1 MAVIN
6 VFEAGAQ
13 LGSPA
18 SRASDVRP
26 DMGGAAAVARADAQL
41 VNTAVQGGFAL
52 YDQIATADIMAA
64 NNAYNEKMAKLQTE
78 LMQNKEENARD
89 NLSKYEEGREK
100 IVGEILKNGPS
111 TLRYGR
117 NAMAFKNTIDRDW
130 IGQRTQM
137 ERYQLAEMERYQDT
151 QLNNQFRSTLKD
163 VVINY
168 NDEEALQGYMN
179 RGAFMA
185 EMRYQNYGA
194 ERIEAAQNKWNAAVV
209 GTAVTAAVNADDYDR
224 AGALLQGYGGMLTP
238 EQRLSFDKVINAR
251 RKDEQELAEFEALY
265 AEYGNDIDGALGAM
279 NATYGTADIAKGM
292 SYVKGEIGKHWGSNQ
307 CSNFTGSYIREAGG
321 DVGIISSLAD
331 GTYRNAEEKGL
342 TFTDRAQLRD
352 GDLVF
357 WSVDGSKYTASN
369 NPDDVHSDSK
379 AYKGITHVGVYDAK
393 TGKVIQSGEHGVSVM
408 DLDTAGYHIVG
419 FSHIGGRG
427 MSNVER
433 EKQRKSYLSF
443 VAGRESQKKA
453 RENFVVENV
462 ADQMLTA
469 WNNGERN
476 PEYFMDIAKKT
487 AGNDYSMYSSL
498 VNVAKVFGGSGNYKL
513 TIEEQMEIEDA
524 IENGGLSQE
533 ELVSKLKEA
542 GCSAETVMKYV
553 HKNKKAN
560 GPDNTEKFN
569 WDGIMAAAKAR
580 MGGNIPAEWMPGLK
594 LYAKRAVR
602 EYIEDPKRG
611 NGRAPTND
619 WVMDVI
625 QEGLIKGVGN
635 VSIEGE
641 HFWNDSTEYNMAQL
655 ANHNIYSI
663 QNVDD
668 NYINVYFYGSGNQPV
683 RIPRKK
689 FKEIM
694 GE

>member
-26 DMGGAAAVARADAQL
+26 DMSGAAAVARADAQL

-52 YDQIATADIMAA
+52 YDQIAAADVMAA
-64 NNAYNEKMAKLQTE
+64 NNTYNEKMAKLQTE

-89 NLSKYEEGREK
+89 NLAKYEEGRQK

-117 NAMAFKNTIDRDW
+117 NAVAFQNTIDRDW

-137 ERYQLAEMERYQDT
+137 ERYQIGEMERYQDT
-151 QLNNQFRSTLKD
+151 QLNNQFAGTLKD
-163 VVINY
+163 VVANY

-185 EMRYQNYGA
+185 EMRYRNYGA

-224 AGALLQGYGGMLTP
+224 AGALLQGYGGLLTP
-238 EQRLSFDKVINAR
+238 EQRMSFDKVINAR

-265 AEYGNDIDGALGAM
+265 AKYNNDIDGALREMDA
-279 NATYGTADIAKGM
+279 NYGTADIAKGM

-379 AYKGITHVGVYDAK
+379 AYKGITHVGVYDVK
-393 TGKVIQSGEHGVSVM
+393 TGKVIQSGEHGVSAM
-408 DLDTAGYHIVG
+408 DLDAAGYNVVG

-433 EKQRKSYLSF
+433 EKRRKEYISF
-443 VAGRESQKKA
+443 AAGRERQKKA
-453 RENFVVENV
+453 RENFIIEN
-462 ADQMLTA
+462 ASDQMLTA

-476 PEYFMDIAKKT
+476 PEYFMDMAKKT
-487 AGNDYSMYSSL
+487 AGNDYDMYSSL
-498 VNVAKVFGGSGNYKL
+498 INVAKVFGGSGDYKL
-513 TIEEQMEIEDA
+513 TVDEQIKMEELIED
-524 IENGGLSQE
+524 GKVSQSKLVE
-533 ELVSKLKEA
+533 ELKNV
-542 GCSAETVMKYV
+542 GCSPETIMKYV
-553 HKNKKAN
+553 HMNKKAN
-560 GPDNTEKFN
+560 SVNNTESFD
-569 WDGIMAAAKAR
+569 WDGVMAAAKAR
-580 MGGNIPAEWMPGLK
+580 VGGKIPPEWMPGLK
-594 LYAKRAVR
+594 KYAKRMVR
-602 EYIEDPKRG
+602 EYTNDPQRG
-611 NGRAPTND
+611 NGKAPSID

-625 QEGLIKGVGN
+625 EDGLVKGVGN
-635 VSIEGE
+635 VSIDGE
-641 HFWNDSTEYNMAQL
+641 YFWSDSIEYNMAQL
-655 ANHNIYSI
+655 ANHNIYNI
-663 QNVDD
+663 QSVD
-668 NYINVYFYGSGNQPV
+668 NNHIKVYDYGNENSPKIV
-683 RIPRKK
+683 AKEEFKK
-689 FKEIM
+689 MM

>member
-26 DMGGAAAVARADAQL
+26 DMSGAAAVARADAQL

-52 YDQIATADIMAA
+52 YDQIAAADVMAA
-64 NNAYNEKMAKLQTE
+64 NNTYNEKMAKLQTE
-78 LMQNKEENARD
+78 LMQNKEEHARD
-89 NLSKYEEGREK
+89 NLAKYEEGRQK

-117 NAMAFKNTIDRDW
+117 NAAAFQNTIDRDW

-137 ERYQLAEMERYQDT
+137 ERYQIGEMERYQDT
-151 QLNNQFRSTLKD
+151 QLNNQFASTLKD
-163 VVINY
+163 VVANY

-194 ERIEAAQNKWNAAVV
+194 ERTKAEQDKWNAAVV

-224 AGALLQGYGGMLTP
+224 AGALLQGYGGLLTS
-238 EQRLSFDKVINAR
+238 EQRMSFDKVINAR

-265 AEYGNDIDGALGAM
+265 AKYNNDIDGALREMDA
-279 NATYGTADIAKGM
+279 NYGTADIAKGM

-369 NPDDVHSDSK
+369 NPNDVHSDSK

-393 TGKVIQSGEHGVSVM
+393 TGKVIQSGEHGVSAM
-408 DLDTAGYHIVG
+408 DLDAAGYHVVG

-433 EKQRKSYLSF
+433 EKQRKGYISFAASREGQKRAASDAMYNQFLGDVMVWKQNGMSYNDALL
-443 VAGRESQKKA
+443 K
-453 RENFVVENV
+453 
-462 ADQMLTA
+462 
-469 WNNGERN
+469 
-476 PEYFMDIAKKT
+476 
-487 AGNDYSMYSSL
+487 AGNLFGDNAARYGSAMRAVKSAYYDY
-498 VNVAKVFGGSGNYKL
+498 FGDGKSGG
-513 TIEEQMEIEDA
+513 A
-524 IENGGLSQE
+524 G
-533 ELVSKLKEA
+533 VSK
-542 GCSAETVMKYV
+542 
-553 HKNKKAN
+553 
-560 GPDNTEKFN
+560 NT
-569 WDGIMAAAKAR
+569 
-580 MGGNIPAEWMPGLK
+580 
-594 LYAKRAVR
+594 
-602 EYIEDPKRG
+602 
-611 NGRAPTND
+611 
-619 WVMDVI
+619 
-625 QEGLIKGVGN
+625 
-635 VSIEGE
+635 
-641 HFWNDSTEYNMAQL
+641 
-655 ANHNIYSI
+655 IYSI
-663 QNVDD
+663 KEALGHGVFSNKEEFEEYIQSVGVSPVQYGELGKEYD
-668 NYINVYFYGSGNQPV
+668 NYINRKGSYAIDWTGIKESVVGDLKGPEKEQAWIACKESAVEWINAFEHKNGYMPGTAEIKEACRDGLIRQYYGQDSYTGEKLEFYPGTLKHAGIKDIRSVGGGIFAVDFIDPKRPTEAMSGD
-683 RIPRKK
+683 RI
-689 FKEIM
+689 KELL
-694 GE
+694 GR

>member
-26 DMGGAAAVARADAQL
+26 DMSGAAAVARADAQL
-41 VNTAVQGGFAL
+41 VNTAVHGGFGL

-89 NLSKYEEGREK
+89 NLAKYEEGRQK

-137 ERYQLAEMERYQDT
+137 ERYQIGEMERYQDT
-151 QLNNQFRSTLKD
+151 QLNNQFSSTLKD
-163 VVINY
+163 VVVNY

-185 EMRYQNYGA
+185 EMRYQNYGP
-194 ERIEAAQNKWNAAVV
+194 ERIEAAQNNWNAAVV
-209 GTAVTAAVNADDYDR
+209 NVAVTAAVNANDYDK

-238 EQRLSFDKVINAR
+238 EQRMSFDKVINAR
-251 RKDEQELAEFEALY
+251 RRDEQELAEFEALY

-279 NATYGTADIAKGM
+279 NAIYGTADVAKGM

-321 DVGIISSLAD
+321 YVGIISSLAD

-342 TFTDRAQLRD
+342 TFSDRAQLRD

-357 WSVDGSKYTASN
+357 WSVEGSGYAASN
-369 NPDDVHSDSK
+369 NPDDVNSDSK

-393 TGKVIQSGEHGVSVM
+393 TGKVIQSGEHGVSAI
-408 DLDTAGYHIVG
+408 DLDTAVYHVVG

-433 EKQRKSYLSF
+433 EKKRKGYMSF
-443 VAGRESQKKA
+443 A
-453 RENFVVENV
+453 
-462 ADQMLTA
+462 
-469 WNNGERN
+469 
-476 PEYFMDIAKKT
+476 
-487 AGNDYSMYSSL
+487 
-498 VNVAKVFGGSGNYKL
+498 
-513 TIEEQMEIEDA
+513 
-524 IENGGLSQE
+524 
-533 ELVSKLKEA
+533 
-542 GCSAETVMKYV
+542 
-553 HKNKKAN
+553 
-560 GPDNTEKFN
+560 
-569 WDGIMAAAKAR
+569 
-580 MGGNIPAEWMPGLK
+580 
-594 LYAKRAVR
+594 AVR
-602 EYIEDPKRG
+602 EGQKRAASDAM
-611 NGRAPTND
+611 RAVKSAYYD
-619 WVMDVI
+619 YFGD
-625 QEGLIKGVGN
+625 GKSGGAGVSKN
-635 VSIEGE
+635 
-641 HFWNDSTEYNMAQL
+641 T
-655 ANHNIYSI
+655 IYSI
-663 QNVDD
+663 KEALGHGVFSNKEEFEEYIQSVGVSPVQYGELGKEYD
-668 NYINVYFYGSGNQPV
+668 NYINRKGSYAIDWTGIKESVVGDLKGPEKEQAWIACKESAVEWINAFEHKNGYMPGTAEIKEACRDGLIRQYYGQDSYTGEKLEFYPGTLKHAGIKDIRSVGGGIFAVDFIEPKRPTEAMSGD
-683 RIPRKK
+683 RI
-689 FKEIM
+689 KELL
-694 GE
+694 GR